1 MRIKFLLWMPMLLL
15 TGRAVRAQ
23 NSDLGFLVGIS
34 AAPTASSTNGV
45 ASESVGVSFAINYA
59 VQLKELHGGQ
69 LFLELPLLFDVNTVN
84 TATATSASNVDR
96 TEIYFTPGVRWKFT
110 PAARVSLYLCG
121 GGGVAAVVRGNNV
134 SNLNGAYSE
143 LRGGVT
149 VAVDPGAGVDFRL
162 TRLLS
167 LRAEGRD
174 LISAGTIA
182 GAHNHGFFLFGIG
195 FHF

>member
-15 TGRAVRAQ
+15 AGRAVRAQ

-34 AAPTASSTNGV
+34 AAPSSSATNGV

-59 VQLKELHGGQ
+59 VQLKEARAGQ

-84 TATATSASNVDR
+84 TATPMSASSIDR

-110 PAARVSLYLCG
+110 PAARVSFYLCG
-121 GGGVAAVVRGNNV
+121 GGGVAGVVRGDNV
-134 SNLNGAYSE
+134 STANMAYSD
-143 LRGGVT
+143 LRGGIT
-149 VAVDPGAGVDFRL
+149 VAIGPGGGVDFRF

-174 LISAGTIA
+174 LITAGTIA
-182 GAHNHGFFLFGIG
+182 GAHNHGFFLFGIA